1 MNVLTEFERHL
12 VSRKDPVRS
21 CFVLVL
27 CWLAHC
33 DGTLHQDE
41 RELLRHATEA
51 SGQEINLDEILGI
64 ARRASVGDIQL
75 ALELLRDTDPKI
87 RRPVLQLII
96 SVAVADGRLTAIEN
110 HIVRLVADV
119 LGLGMEGLNDAFR
132 EMTDHDFPPPEDPS
146 DPSRWNKNREST
158 GDSTREHDVA
168 ALGLQ
173 GSPTDDEIRAAFRR
187 LAKVHH
193 PDRFVSA
200 GPEAVRTAELQFKRI
215 RAAYERLVKA

>member
-1 MNVLTEFERHL
+1 
-12 VSRKDPVRS
+12 
-21 CFVLVL
+21 
-27 CWLAHC
+27 
-33 DGTLHQDE
+33 
-41 RELLRHATEA
+41 LLRHATEA
-51 SGQEINLDEILGI
+51 SGQEINLDEFLGI

-75 ALELLRDTDPKI
+75 ALELLRDTNPKI
-87 RRPVLQLII
+87 RRPILQLII
-96 SVAVADGRLTAIEN
+96 SIAVADGRLTAIEN

-119 LGLGMEGLNDAFR
+119 LGLGIEGLNEAFR

-146 DPSRWNKNREST
+146 DPSRWDKNREST
-158 GDSTREHDVA
+158 GNSTREHDVA

-200 GPEAVRTAELQFKRI
+200 GPEAVRAAELQFKRI
-215 RAAYERLVKA
+215 RSAYERLVKA